1 MKFLRLRQRDQD
13 KFAEVPEIVMDC
25 HLARSESDEFY
36 LVIGN
41 RVSILLDETTLAEPE
56 PELFDQLWLRP
67 SISSQERTTIFQR
80 WLSNLNEAPALTA
93 ATPVQAWA
101 SFWGAYSPVAPHHP
115 SSSPAPASAFHIR
128 PPSVCD
134 HDLPR
139 DSHLPL
145 GSLSDE

>member
-13 KFAEVPEIVMDC
+13 KFAEVTEIVMDC

-80 WLSNLNEAPALTA
+80 WLSNLNGAPALTV
-93 ATPVQAWA
+93 ATPVQACP
-101 SFWGAYSPVAPHHP
+101 SVWGAYTPVAPHHP
-115 SSSPAPASAFHIR
+115 SSSPAPTAAFPI
-128 PPSVCD
+128 PTPSLFD
-134 HDLPR
+134 HDLSPAI
-139 DSHLPL
+139 STP
-145 GSLSDE
+145 S